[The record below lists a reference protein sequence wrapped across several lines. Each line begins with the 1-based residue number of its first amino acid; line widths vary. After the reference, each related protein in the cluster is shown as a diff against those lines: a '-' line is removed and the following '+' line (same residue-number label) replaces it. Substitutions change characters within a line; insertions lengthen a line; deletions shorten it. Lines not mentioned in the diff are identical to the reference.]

1 MEEFRI
7 QFRSFQDVQDFVTL
21 ATRQPFQVFVN
32 NSSEAIRA
40 TSLMALVGLDHSRPI
55 LVSSDCSDGTFAEFR
70 RQAGRF
76 AAD

>member
-1 MEEFRI
+1 MGEFRI
-7 QFRSFQDVQDFVTL
+7 RFRSFQDMQEFVTL

-32 NSSEAIRA
+32 NGSEAILA

-55 LVSSDCSDGTFAEFR
+55 LVTSYCSDGTFEEFR
-70 RQAGRF
+70 RQAARF